1 MNKYKLNSIVKKILK
16 EVEQPTVGCVEGVC
30 KNGKGKYIKKI
41 TDKMGTYINTFTG
54 NFGSNEGMLEGEGI
68 KTSSSN
74 YNMRLGAV
82 EEISEG
88 TFSNGQLVNGTRETK
103 TSKNMTL
110 EVGSFTNGNIQGQG
124 TVSTIESGFE
134 TILNGEFDNGHF
146 RKGTAKY
153 DYNGFVIKVE
163 SNSVRGKYDYE
174 FIKPTITTPKGKKYT
189 GYLLDIYGKSMTL
202 LTDDG
207 KLIKKFEEYAKQ
219 KENEPTDVV
228 QNESRIKKIIKLNES
243 DLTRIVKRIIN
254 FNNKK

>member
-1 MNKYKLNSIVKKILK
+1 MKKYRVNSIVKKILK

-30 KNGKGKYIKKI
+30 KNGKGKFIKKT
-41 TDKMGTYINTFTG
+41 TDKMGTHINTFIG

-68 KTSSSN
+68 KTSSSK
-74 YNMRLGAV
+74 YNMRLGDV
-82 EEISEG
+82 EETSEG
-88 TFSNGQLVNGTRETK
+88 TFSNGQLVDGTRETK
-103 TSKNMTL
+103 TSKNITL
-110 EVGSFTNGNIQGQG
+110 EVGTFTNGKIQGQG

-134 TILNGEFDNGHF
+134 TILNGEFDKGQF

-163 SNSVRGKYDYE
+163 SNLVRGNYDYE
-174 FIKPTITTPKGKKYT
+174 FMTPTITTPKGKKYT
-189 GYLLDIYGKSMTL
+189 GYLLEIYGKSMTL

-207 KLIKKFEEYAKQ
+207 KLIKKFEDYAMQ
-219 KENEPTDVV
+219 KENESADVV
-228 QNESRIKKIIKLNES
+228 QNESRSKKIIKLNES